1 MIPTLSTVV
10 VVLVLVL
17 VPAVVPAVVPYCA
30 PQTHFFEEDLPL
42 VFSEFQKAPLL
53 SFCLSH
59 LDEHWHRRKICE
71 PSGACATRSSDLG
84 SPIF

>member
-1 MIPTLSTVV
+1 MAGWMIPTLSTVV

-59 LDEHWHRRKICE
+59 LDEHE
-71 PSGACATRSSDLG
+71 FSSEKCCC
-84 SPIF
+84 SPKKSFHT